1 MNSPKTDRVV
11 RASDEVVGAF
21 SKDVV
26 LGAKIRVKDIIVAMN
41 SNV

>member
-11 RASDEVVGAF
+11 RASDEVVSAF
-21 SKDVV
+21 SKNMI
-26 LGAKIRVKDIIVAMN
+26 LGAKIRIKDIIVAMN